1 MGVEDAR
8 SKKRK
13 RGKEVELSAEERPR
27 KANWIDE
34 QRKQTQLPKLEA
46 NGAAGPKKAD
56 KTAPD
61 EEKPVG
67 RKKTKRMEKLQ
78 AQKAREA
85 NKAAEETKKAFD
97 EAVAAVKGKA
107 KAKEGEL
114 SKAATEL
121 IDKMRRGGAG
131 DKRLLATAAERIAAE
146 PDKEL
151 DLFDI
156 FFHLHRVADQ
166 ETKCMAILSAVA
178 VFKDLVPGYR
188 IREPTEQEKAQ
199 ARSKSVLTL
208 ERYELKLLQTYR
220 RLLPDLEADMRKH
233 PQVVAPALAELVKVG
248 FDFNYR
254 QRLIGTAIRHANSS
268 EAEVRGPLVSALQD
282 MLEADQRLEASK
294 EAVLAIGRIAQAM
307 AGKNA
312 KGNRDIL
319 RHELLQVLLRLPVGR
334 ADAAEL
340 SGPTGDLST
349 ADDDVKRGLEE
360 ASITLSAKEL
370 RKREA
375 ELLYEVFVVYL
386 RILRQRHLHGRDLMG
401 AVLTGLAR
409 WGQQVNVEL
418 LLEILSEL
426 RVVVKDAISR
436 ADEFV
441 SLHGLNCA
449 LVLLSGPSQA
459 LLTDVSWLSGSM
471 NEALSLALPSMFSTH
486 SEGEWPPRRCFS
498 LEEGKVTCSEKEM
511 AEAMDSKSVPA
522 LVLRCLRAAL
532 KCPQGYSNAS
542 DAALASLIERLFS
555 IALVADSHVG
565 LPFLREAALLLRR
578 HQRLHTLLDQ
588 EGGIFGLGGVSDTT
602 VSLVWHFQG
611 LSCSVSPVLAQ
622 AAQALPSGMRKRG
635 SVIAD
640 QFPIQDSHEWLA
652 VEVRKH
658 WAAMSSA
665 PAPKLKAKASTKRN
679 RSSSRASLFMSE
691 LELQSWQS

>member
-1 MGVEDAR
+1 MPS

-13 RGKEVELSAEERPR
+13 RAKEAELDEEKPR
-27 KANWIDE
+27 KSNWLAQ
-34 QRKQTQLPKLEA
+34 QRKQTKLPKLETSK
-46 NGAAGPKKAD
+46 NGD
-56 KTAPD
+56 MKTEAPD
-61 EEKPVG
+61 AEKPLG
-67 RKKTKRMEKLQ
+67 RKKAKRIEKLQ

-85 NKAAEETKKAFD
+85 NKAADAAKKAFD
-97 EAVAAVKGKA
+97 EAAAAVKGKA

-114 SKAATEL
+114 SKAATDL
-121 IDKMRRGGAG
+121 IEKMRKGGAG
-131 DKRLLATAAERIAAE
+131 DQRLLAAAAERIAAE
-146 PDKEL
+146 PEKEL

-156 FFHLHRVADQ
+156 FFHLHRVGDQ
-166 ETKCMAILSAVA
+166 EIKYMALLSAIA

-220 RLLPDLEADMRKH
+220 RLLPDMEAAMRKV
-233 PQVVAPALAELVKVG
+233 PQVVSPALAELVKAA

-254 QRLIGTAIRHANSS
+254 QRLIGTAIRHANSP
-268 EAEVRGPLVSALQD
+268 EADVRGPLVMGLQE
-282 MLEADQRLEASK
+282 MLESDQRLE
-294 EAVLAIGRIAQAM
+294 GT
-307 AGKNA
+307 
-312 KGNRDIL
+312 RDIL
-319 RHELLQVLLRLPVGR
+319 RPELLQVLLRLPVGR

-386 RILRQRHLHGRDLMG
+386 RIMRQRHLHGRDLMG

-426 RVVVKDAISR
+426 RVVVKDAIARS
-436 ADEFV
+436 DEFV
-441 SLHGLNCA
+441 ALHGLNCA

-459 LLTDVSWLSGSM
+459 LLTDVSWLSDSM
-471 NEALSLALPSMFSTH
+471 NGALSLALPSMFSTH
-486 SEGEWPPRRCFS
+486 SEGEWPPWHCYYFD
-498 LEEGKVTCSEKEM
+498 EEGKVACSEKDM
-511 AEAMDSKSVPA
+511 AEAIDSQSVPA

-555 IALVADSHVG
+555 IALVADCHVG

-588 EGGIFGLGGVSDTT
+588 DGGIFGLGGVADTT

-611 LSCSVSPVLAQ
+611 LTCSVSPVLAR
-622 AAQALPSGMRKRG
+622 AAQALPSAIRKRG
-635 SVIAD
+635 SVITD
-640 QFPIQDSHEWLA
+640 QFPIQDSHEWLT

-658 WAAMSSA
+658 WAAMSNA
-665 PAPKLKAKASTKRN
+665 PAPKEKAKKSAKHAN
-679 RSSSRASLFMSE
+679 FMSE
-691 LELQSWQS
+691 LELRSFDVET

>member
-1 MGVEDAR
+1 MPS

-13 RGKEVELSAEERPR
+13 RAKEAELDEEKPR
-27 KANWIDE
+27 KSNWLAQ
-34 QRKQTQLPKLEA
+34 QRKQTKLPKLETSK
-46 NGAAGPKKAD
+46 NGD
-56 KTAPD
+56 MKTEAPD
-61 EEKPVG
+61 AEKPLG
-67 RKKTKRMEKLQ
+67 RKKAKRIEKLQ

-85 NKAAEETKKAFD
+85 NKAADAAKKAFD
-97 EAVAAVKGKA
+97 EAAAAVKGKA

-114 SKAATEL
+114 SKAATDL
-121 IDKMRRGGAG
+121 IEKMRKGGAG
-131 DKRLLATAAERIAAE
+131 DQRLLAAAAERIAAE
-146 PDKEL
+146 PEKEL

-156 FFHLHRVADQ
+156 FFHLHRVGDQ
-166 ETKCMAILSAVA
+166 EIKYMALLSAIA

-188 IREPTEQEKAQ
+188 IRDPTEQEKAQ

-220 RLLPDLEADMRKH
+220 RLLPDMEAAMRKV
-233 PQVVAPALAELVKVG
+233 PQVVSPALAELVKAA

-254 QRLIGTAIRHANSS
+254 QRLIGTAIRHANSP
-268 EAEVRGPLVSALQD
+268 EADVRGPLVMGLQE
-282 MLEADQRLEASK
+282 MLESDQRLE
-294 EAVLAIGRIAQAM
+294 GT
-307 AGKNA
+307 
-312 KGNRDIL
+312 RDIL
-319 RHELLQVLLRLPVGR
+319 RPELLQVLLRLPVGR

-386 RILRQRHLHGRDLMG
+386 RIMRQRHLHGRDLMG

-426 RVVVKDAISR
+426 RVVVKDAIARS
-436 ADEFV
+436 DEFV
-441 SLHGLNCA
+441 ALHGLNCA

-459 LLTDVSWLSGSM
+459 LLTDVSWLSDSM
-471 NEALSLALPSMFSTH
+471 NGALSLALPSMFSTH
-486 SEGEWPPRRCFS
+486 SEGEWPPRHCYYFD
-498 LEEGKVTCSEKEM
+498 EEGKVACSEKDM
-511 AEAMDSKSVPA
+511 AEAIDSQSVPA

-555 IALVADSHVG
+555 IALVADCHVG

-588 EGGIFGLGGVSDTT
+588 DGGIFGLGGVADTT

-611 LSCSVSPVLAQ
+611 LTCSVSPVLAR
-622 AAQALPSGMRKRG
+622 AAQALPSAIRKRG
-635 SVIAD
+635 SVITD
-640 QFPIQDSHEWLA
+640 QFPIQDSHEWLT

-658 WAAMSSA
+658 WAAMSNA
-665 PAPKLKAKASTKRN
+665 PAPKEKAKKSAKHANLCPSSNFGASTLRHDP
-679 RSSSRASLFMSE
+679 MT
-691 LELQSWQS
+691 Q

>member
-1 MGVEDAR
+1 MPS

-13 RGKEVELSAEERPR
+13 RAKEAELDEEKPR
-27 KANWIDE
+27 KSNWLAQ
-34 QRKQTQLPKLEA
+34 QRKQTKLPKLETSK
-46 NGAAGPKKAD
+46 NGD
-56 KTAPD
+56 TKTEAPD
-61 EEKPVG
+61 AEKPLG
-67 RKKTKRMEKLQ
+67 RKKAKRIEKLQ

-85 NKAAEETKKAFD
+85 NKAADAAKKAFD
-97 EAVAAVKGKA
+97 EAAAAVKGKA

-114 SKAATEL
+114 SKAATDL
-121 IDKMRRGGAG
+121 IEKMRKGGAG
-131 DKRLLATAAERIAAE
+131 DQRLLAAAAERIAAE
-146 PDKEL
+146 PEKEL

-156 FFHLHRVADQ
+156 FFHLHRVGDQ
-166 ETKCMAILSAVA
+166 EIKYMALLSAIA

-220 RLLPDLEADMRKH
+220 RLLPDMEAAMRKV
-233 PQVVAPALAELVKVG
+233 PQVVSPALAELVKAA

-254 QRLIGTAIRHANSS
+254 QRLIGTAIRHANSP
-268 EAEVRGPLVSALQD
+268 EADVRGPLVMGLQE
-282 MLEADQRLEASK
+282 MLESDQRLEAAK
-294 EAVLAIGRIAQAM
+294 EAVLAIGKMAQAM

-312 KGNRDIL
+312 KDTRDIL
-319 RHELLQVLLRLPVGR
+319 RPELLQVLLRLPVGR

-386 RILRQRHLHGRDLMG
+386 RIMRQRHLHGRDLMG

-426 RVVVKDAISR
+426 RVVVKDAIARS
-436 ADEFV
+436 DEFV
-441 SLHGLNCA
+441 ALHGLNCA

-459 LLTDVSWLSGSM
+459 LLTDVSWLSDSM
-471 NEALSLALPSMFSTH
+471 NGALSLALPSMFSTH
-486 SEGEWPPRRCFS
+486 SEGEWPPRHCYYFD
-498 LEEGKVTCSEKEM
+498 EEGKVACSEKDM
-511 AEAMDSKSVPA
+511 AEAIDSQSVPA

-555 IALVADSHVG
+555 IALVADCHVG

-588 EGGIFGLGGVSDTT
+588 DGGIFGLGGVADTT

-611 LSCSVSPVLAQ
+611 LTCSVSPVLAR
-622 AAQALPSGMRKRG
+622 AAQALPSAIRKRG
-635 SVIAD
+635 SVITD
-640 QFPIQDSHEWLA
+640 QFPIQDSHEWLT

-658 WAAMSSA
+658 WAAMSNA
-665 PAPKLKAKASTKRN
+665 PAPKEKAKKSAKHAN
-679 RSSSRASLFMSE
+679 FMSE
-691 LELQSWQS
+691 LELRSFDVET